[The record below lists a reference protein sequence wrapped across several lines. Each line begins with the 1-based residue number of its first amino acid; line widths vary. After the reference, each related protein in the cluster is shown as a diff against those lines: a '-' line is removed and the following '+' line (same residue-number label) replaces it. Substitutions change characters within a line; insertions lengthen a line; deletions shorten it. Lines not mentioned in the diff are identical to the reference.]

1 MSLPFFVNK
10 IREMGRT
17 EILVALAQIHINVT
31 IGYGFQ
37 RVTRFR
43 YGEQRVNAQIKCG
56 VGCASSSEGRLDEDS
71 KFSAHS
77 YFEGGAP
84 GGVRTPDP

>member
-43 YGEQRVNAQIKCG
+43 YGEQRVHAQIKCG
-56 VGCASSSEGRLDEDS
+56 IGSASRGRAD
-71 KFSAHS
+71 
-77 YFEGGAP
+77 
-84 GGVRTPDP
+84 